1 MATGNDSGQNARV
14 WQTLWESPFALK
26 TMLIGTFVNS
36 AGGFLRIFVVLF
48 LRHKGYSVVWST
60 AALGA
65 LGAGSLLGL
74 LVGGTLYARLGPR
87 AVTVLSMTGCGV
99 LTIALV
105 YLPGNRPLLFADA
118 VLIGLVGSVFGPVA
132 ATLLSALTPPDRQ
145 VMIFA
150 LSRFSLNLG
159 VTAAPLI
166 GFALIFL
173 DHKQYTLLFWGDG
186 ITSLAYAGLALVAL
200 SARRLP
206 ARPRKATGGGKR
218 HGGYGAVLRD
228 RRYLV
233 YLIAAFLG
241 VAVYVQFQT
250 VMPLDITAK
259 HLNIFWYALAV
270 FVNGLIVI
278 GLELLVT
285 KRSQKWAPRVAIG
298 MSYLLIAVGVAT
310 YGLPLVPVV
319 IIIGTVIWS
328 LGEILGGP
336 ATFAYAA
343 MAGPA
348 ELKSYYISSFQFVF
362 ELGAAAGSFA
372 GGFLFAVL
380 SHRVWPVIGAAEI
393 VGLVLILAA
402 TRRSRPAAV
411 PSPPQDPQDPQAASA
426 APAGAGEPG

>member
-1 MATGNDSGQNARV
+1 MATDSGQNARV
-14 WQTLWESPFALK
+14 FQTFLESPFAVKVVL
-26 TMLIGTFVNS
+26 TGTLINN

-48 LRHKGYSVVWST
+48 LGHKGYSVEASA
-60 AALGA
+60 AALSAIAG
-65 LGAGSLLGL
+65 GSLLGL
-74 LVGGTLYARLGPR
+74 LAGGKLAVRAGPR
-87 AVTVLSMTGCGV
+87 VITALSMTGCGV

-105 YLPGNRPLLFADA
+105 YLPGDKPLLYADA

-166 GFALIFL
+166 GFGLIYL
-173 DHKQYTLLFWGDG
+173 DHHQYTLVFWADG

-200 SARRLP
+200 SARRVP
-206 ARPRKATGGGKR
+206 VRPRKAPDGGKR
-218 HGGYGAVLRD
+218 QGGYGAVLRD
-228 RRYLV
+228 RRYRL

-250 VMPLDITAK
+250 VMPLEVTAK
-259 HLNIFWYALAV
+259 HIAIFWYTLAV
-270 FVNGLIVI
+270 AVNGAIVI
-278 GLELLVT
+278 ALELLVT

-298 MSYLLIAVGVAT
+298 ISYLLIAVGVST
-310 YGLPLVPVV
+310 YGLRLLPVV
-319 IIIGTVIWS
+319 VIVGTVIWS

-348 ELKSYYISSFQFVF
+348 EQKSYYISSFQFVF
-362 ELGAAAGSFA
+362 ELGATAGPSIGAA
-372 GGFLFAVL
+372 LFAAVG
-380 SHRVWPVIGAAEI
+380 HPVWWLIGAAEI
-393 VGLVLILAA
+393 VGLLLILAA
-402 TRRSRPAAV
+402 TRRSRPAPALRAT
-411 PSPPQDPQDPQAASA
+411 QDPQAT
-426 APAGAGEPG
+426 PAGG